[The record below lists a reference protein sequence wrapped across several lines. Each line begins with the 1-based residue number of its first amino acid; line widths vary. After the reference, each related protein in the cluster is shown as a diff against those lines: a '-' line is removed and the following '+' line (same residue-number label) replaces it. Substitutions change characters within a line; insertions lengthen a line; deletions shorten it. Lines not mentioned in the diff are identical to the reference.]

1 MCIIIQVLSTG
12 GYLWSLLMAL
22 IGYARISTPY
32 QSLDMQTDALQKEGC
47 IKVFSEIVS
56 GAKANRPQFA
66 ACLDYLREDDT
77 IVVWKLDRLA
87 RTLKELLYLIK
98 YFEDNKIHFKSI
110 TEKIDT
116 KTAMGKF
123 AFHLCASMIEF
134 ERDIIRERVSAG
146 LKAARARGN
155 QGGRKYKLSKDKRE
169 LVYDLYEIKQMPAK
183 KVAELIGIKK
193 SLVHK
198 YVREMKLEK
207 KNLELKVETR
217 QNKI

>member
-1 MCIIIQVLSTG
+1 
-12 GYLWSLLMAL
+12 MAL
-22 IGYARISTPY
+22 IGYARISTQH
-32 QSLDMQTDALQKEGC
+32 QSLDMQIDALKKEGC
-47 IKVFSEIVS
+47 IKIFSETVS
-56 GAKANRPQFA
+56 GAKANRPQFT

-87 RTLKELLYLIK
+87 RTLKELLHLIK
-98 YFEDNKIHFKSI
+98 YFEDKKIHFVSI

-134 ERDIIRERVSAG
+134 ERDVIRERVSAG

-155 QGGRKYKLSKDKRE
+155 QGGRKYLLSKEKRQ
-169 LVYDLYEIKQMPAK
+169 LVYDLYETKQIPAK
-183 KVAELIGIKK
+183 KVAELVGIKK
-193 SLVHK
+193 SLVLK

-207 KNLELKVETR
+207 KNLELKTETIEN
-217 QNKI
+217 NK